1 MASAIG
7 GSPATGL
14 PRSPHQSGS
23 EAGWWLTARFGA
35 RRVLVK
41 PHNLNKRLRPV
52 NQPKSISWDFSQC
65 RLSVVAAKAYNAEK
79 HAPQHPATQRTCAVL
94 PQLFWG
100 AAVWLAGVS
109 RNPPIIHVKAR

>member
-7 GSPATGL
+7 DSPATGL

-79 HAPQHPATQRTCAVL
+79 HAPQHPVRNGRALFCRSYFGGRRCGL
-94 PQLFWG
+94 PECRGIPRLFT
-100 AAVWLAGVS
+100 
-109 RNPPIIHVKAR
+109 